1 MVGPVLPIALRSTG
15 DDVPKDVEVDTSVRA
30 YSPLITAGDTRQAV
44 MLALPAG
51 GMYTSPSAIS
61 RAGIGPQTLD
71 PAGEMVTGTVSAR
84 LAAAATT
91 RATPT
96 ATAVTSPEL
105 FTEANVG
112 LSVL

>member
-1 MVGPVLPIALRSTG
+1 
-15 DDVPKDVEVDTSVRA
+15 
-30 YSPLITAGDTRQAV
+30 
-44 MLALPAG
+44 
-51 GMYTSPSAIS
+51 MYTSPSAIS

-71 PAGEMVTGTVSAR
+71 PAGEIVTGTVSAR

-105 FTEANVG
+105 FTEAKNLTNSAGTRYYGSRERTYEHEKFGYNVFFG
-112 LSVL
+112 VRFTL

>member
-15 DDVPKDVEVDTSVRA
+15 DDVPKDVDVDTSVRA

-71 PAGEMVTGTVSAR
+71 PAGEIVTGTVSAR

-112 LSVL
+112 SSVL